1 MYTKAI
7 AWEIKGNGTKKWFP
21 SKGTVDEA
29 TSDPFLCS
37 HGLVLGISTQLQKYL
52 CSDLIL
58 KVIKFISKNEL
69 NRILVTN
76 FLYVP
81 SYVEISAKLMSK
93 ICIVTKFFYLI
104 STWPQ

>member
-37 HGLVLGISTQLQKYL
+37 HGLVLGISTQL
-52 CSDLIL
+52 
-58 KVIKFISKNEL
+58 
-69 NRILVTN
+69 
-76 FLYVP
+76 
-81 SYVEISAKLMSK
+81 
-93 ICIVTKFFYLI
+93 
-104 STWPQ
+104 